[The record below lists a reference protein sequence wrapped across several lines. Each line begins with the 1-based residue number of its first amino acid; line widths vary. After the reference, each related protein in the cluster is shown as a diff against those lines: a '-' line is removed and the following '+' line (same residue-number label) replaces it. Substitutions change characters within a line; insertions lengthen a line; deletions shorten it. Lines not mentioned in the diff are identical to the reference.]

1 MNRIFK
7 LFFVCLLVFC
17 LALPAALASA
27 AAVETGIADIQKYG
41 NLVLE
46 ISGTELLARGYAYGD
61 VISAD
66 ICGVE
71 YEMPVC
77 SNYSD
82 VNEGSTVCR
91 VVIDE
96 AAGEDRVVL
105 AINMGDLATKAGVA
119 LKTAIEAEPGY
130 RWDLLEGA
138 SRQIVLSM
146 REKEGYLAAYSLRS
160 LERSNVR
167 ADYPQL
173 TDAQFANFREV
184 RTTGMKPGTLFRS
197 SSPVNPELGRN
208 ACADAALRDAGVRTV
223 VNLADTAAGMQAYP
237 GWSESAYSG
246 CNVIGLN
253 LGIDFASGDF
263 QRGLAEGLRFMA
275 ANEGPYLV
283 HCTEGKDRAGFVSA
297 LLECLM
303 GAPAEEVVADYM
315 ATYFNYYGVE
325 PGSERYASIAQANI
339 EKSLAHAFEIA
350 DIHAEGVDLAAEAE
364 EYVLEKLGLSA
375 EELGRLRE
383 NMSVE

>member
-1 MNRIFK
+1 M
-7 LFFVCLLVFC
+7 L
-17 LALPAALASA
+17 
-27 AAVETGIADIQKYG
+27 
-41 NLVLE
+41 
-46 ISGTELLARGYAYGD
+46 
-61 VISAD
+61 
-66 ICGVE
+66 
-71 YEMPVC
+71 
-77 SNYSD
+77 
-82 VNEGSTVCR
+82 
-91 VVIDE
+91 
-96 AAGEDRVVL
+96 
-105 AINMGDLATKAGVA
+105 
-119 LKTAIEAEPGY
+119 
-130 RWDLLEGA
+130 
-138 SRQIVLSM
+138 
-146 REKEGYLAAYSLRS
+146 EKEGYLAAYSLRS
-160 LERSNVR
+160 LERSNAR

-315 ATYFNYYGVE
+315 VTYFNYYGVE
-325 PGSERYASIAQANI
+325 PGSERYVSIAQANI
-339 EKSLAHAFEIA
+339 EKSLAHAFEIEN
-350 DIHAEGVDLAAEAE
+350 IYAEGVDLAAEAE
-364 EYVLEKLGLSA
+364 EYLLEKLGLSA

-383 NMSVE
+383 NLSAE

>member
-1 MNRIFK
+1 MNRFYR
-7 LFFVCLLVFC
+7 CLAWLVLFC
-17 LALPAALASA
+17 LVLPAALANA
-27 AAVETGIADIQKYG
+27 TAVETRIAEIQKYG

-46 ISGTELLARGYAYGD
+46 ITGSDFLTQGYAYGD
-61 VISAD
+61 VISAN

-71 YEMPVC
+71 YDMPVC

-96 AAGEDRVVL
+96 ASGEDRVVL

-119 LKTAIEAEPGY
+119 VKTAIEAEPGY
-130 RWDLLEGA
+130 RWEGLEEA
-138 SRQIVLSM
+138 SLQVKICM

-160 LERSNVR
+160 LSRSNVR
-167 ADYPQL
+167 ADYAQL
-173 TDAQFANFREV
+173 TDAEFANFREV
-184 RTTGMKPGTLFRS
+184 QTPGMRPGTLYRS

-208 ACADAALRDAGVRTV
+208 SYADAAACAAGVRTV
-223 VNLADTAAGMQAYP
+223 VNLADSKAAMQAYP
-237 GWSESAYSG
+237 GWDESYYSG

-253 LGIDFASGDF
+253 LGIDFTLPDF
-263 QRGLAEGLRFMA
+263 QAGLAEGLRFMA
-275 ANEGPYLV
+275 ENEGPYLV

-303 GAPAEEVVADYM
+303 GADADAVVADYM
-315 ATYFNYYGVE
+315 VTYFNYYGVE

-339 EKSLAHAFEIA
+339 QKSLAHAFEIE
-350 DIHAEGVDLAAEAE
+350 DIFAEGVDLAAEAG
-364 EYVLEKLGLSA
+364 EYMLEKLGLS
-375 EELGRLRE
+375 EDELSRLCA
-383 NMSVE
+383 NLSAK